1 VTTHTPNL
9 PRLFLRWTLLLGA
22 LFALGPIAGHLV
34 NTLHAADGGAD
45 ATPLVSTSPVRGVFI
60 AAVVMLLAL
69 AVGVTG
75 GRIFGPRLGLRTA
88 GFVLAW
94 AAWLTGTVDAIL
106 RQSQSRAPMWTLAL
120 EGLIVGVMALV
131 VFVLVV
137 ALARPHNEHE
147 QAEFAMTGKD
157 PLTTVTRDLRKLA
170 STGAL
175 VGLVGAIIAGGIV
188 AWIIA
193 FEPLKGQ
200 TVMAAFFGGIAA
212 AAVGRLAAS
221 MVGQDAPVM
230 VYFIAIV
237 VLAIASPA
245 SAALVHSSGDQL
257 LDASYA
263 GTMFALGHILPL
275 DWLAGGML
283 GVPIGL
289 AWVGSMIERH
299 EA

>member
-1 VTTHTPNL
+1 MTTTTPNP

-22 LFALGPIAGHLV
+22 LFVLGPIAGHLI
-34 NTLHAADGGAD
+34 NTLHAADGGSD
-45 ATPLVSTSPVRGVFI
+45 ATPLVSTSPIRGVFI
-60 AAVVMLLAL
+60 AAIVMLLAL

-88 GFVLAW
+88 GLVLVW

-106 RQSQSRAPMWTLAL
+106 RQSQSAAPMWTLAL
-120 EGLIVGVMALV
+120 EGVIVGVMALV

-137 ALARPHNEHE
+137 ALARPHNEQE
-147 QAEFAMTGKD
+147 QAEFATTGNA
-157 PLTTVTRDLRKLA
+157 PLTTVTHDLKKLV
-170 STGAL
+170 SMGAL
-175 VGLVGAIIAGGIV
+175 VGLVGAIVAGGIV

-230 VYFIAIV
+230 VFFIAIV
-237 VLAIASPA
+237 ILAVASPA
-245 SAALVHSSGDQL
+245 SAALIHASSDQL

-263 GTMFALGHILPL
+263 GTMFSLGHILPM

-283 GVPIGL
+283 GVPVGL

-299 EA
+299 ET